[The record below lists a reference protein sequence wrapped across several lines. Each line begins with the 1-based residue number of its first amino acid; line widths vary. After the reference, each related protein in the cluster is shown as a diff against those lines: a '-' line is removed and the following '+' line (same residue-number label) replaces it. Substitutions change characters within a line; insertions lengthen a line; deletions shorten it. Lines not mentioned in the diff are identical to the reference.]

1 MNTKNRWPML
11 LVVLAL
17 FAWACTPAGE
27 DGAGDT
33 TEAPATTAGDTTTTA
48 GDTTTTT
55 AAGDTTTTAGG
66 GDEPTGE
73 GEPILIG
80 YLAPTSSVAAESAQD
95 MIDGWNM
102 YWDQAGREVAGRPVE
117 VLIED
122 SAGDPAVAINRA
134 RLLVEQRNVH
144 MLVGTLFAN
153 EGLAVAEY
161 VSDTGTPTFFHIA
174 SADDLTQRAPVENVL
189 RPAGWSSS
197 QPHHPFGEWVAEEQ
211 ECQRVMTI
219 GSDYAFGHEVTG
231 GFVNTFT
238 DAGGEV
244 VDQIWNPIAETD
256 FSSYIAT
263 IQAGQPDCVFALQVG
278 ASATRFH
285 QAWSDFGLA
294 EQIPLF
300 GGEVLFDSSIIRGVD
315 PPEILE
321 GMISTGHY
329 AEGRDSP
336 ATQDFVEAYDSE
348 FGKLPSYYAAASFT
362 VAQWIAQALDEVGGE
377 VEDSA
382 ALLDAVRAVELED
395 TPLGP
400 MRLDEYGNPIQN
412 IYIRQVEIR
421 EDGRPWN
428 TVIETF
434 EDVSQF
440 WTYEPEEFLNQPVYT
455 REYQGID
462 WP

>member
-1 MNTKNRWPML
+1 MQKTERWLEL

-17 FAWACTPAGE
+17 VTWACTPAGTE
-27 DGAGDT
+27 DTGGAETTEGADT
-33 TEAPATTAGDTTTTA
+33 TQPTETSEGPTETTGAADTTATT
-48 GDTTTTT
+48 
-55 AAGDTTTTAGG
+55 GG
-66 GDEPTGE
+66 GDEPAADGE
-73 GEPILIG
+73 TIRIG

-102 YWDQAGREVAGRPVE
+102 FWDEQGRDIGGRPVE

-161 VSDTGTPTFFHIA
+161 VADTGTPTFFHIA
-174 SADDLTQRAPVENVL
+174 SADDLTQRSLVENVL

-197 QPHHPFGEWVAEEQ
+197 QPHHPFGEWVFQEQ
-211 ECQRVMTI
+211 DCQSTYTI

-238 DAGGEV
+238 DVGGEV
-244 VDQIWNPIAETD
+244 VEQIWNPIGETD

-263 IQAGQPDCVFALQVG
+263 IQAGQPDCVFAIQVG

-285 QAWSDFGLA
+285 QAWNDFGLTD
-294 EQIPLF
+294 QIPLF

-315 PPEILE
+315 PAEIVE
-321 GMISTGHY
+321 GQISAGHY
-329 AEGRDSP
+329 AEGRDAP
-336 ATQDFVEAYDSE
+336 ATQEFVDAYDSE
-348 FGKLPSYYAAASFT
+348 FGKLPSYYAAASFA
-362 VAQWIAQALDEVGGE
+362 VAQWIAQALEDVEGE
-377 VEDSA
+377 VENSE
-382 ALLDAVRAVELED
+382 ALLSAVQAVELED
-395 TPLGP
+395 SPLGP

-412 IYIRQVEIR
+412 TYIRQVEIR

-428 TVIETF
+428 VVIDTI

-440 WTYEPEEFLNQPVYT
+440 WTYDPDEFLSQPVYS
-455 REYQGID
+455 REYQGVD